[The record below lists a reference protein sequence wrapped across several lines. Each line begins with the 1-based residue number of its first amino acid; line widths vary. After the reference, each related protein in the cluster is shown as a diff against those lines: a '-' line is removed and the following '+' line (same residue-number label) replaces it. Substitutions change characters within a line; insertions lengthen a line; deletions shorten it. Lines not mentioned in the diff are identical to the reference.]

1 MTQNKRAIHLLML
14 GLLFSIINWIIIKK
28 LIVEISIFQYF
39 FIEIILVLSMKIYK
53 FTKQKVDL

>member
-1 MTQNKRAIHLLML
+1 MTQNKRAIHLLIL

>member
-39 FIEIILVLSMKIYK
+39 FIEIILVLSMKTYK